1 MAINFFA
8 AQAKAKKKTGR
19 LVILFGI
26 AVGLIIAILYVLGA
40 LVFGDNG
47 DDKTWTFVWWQPG
60 VLLGVGLFTLVVV
73 GGGSFYKLAELSQG
87 GDVVARS
94 LGGKQLD
101 PSTRNVDERQVLN
114 VVEEMAIASGIPVP
128 PVYLIDDPTIN
139 AFAAGYHPKDAVIG
153 VTSGCVQQLSRDEL
167 QGVMAHEF
175 SHIFNGDMRLNI
187 RLMGVIYGLLVL
199 GLFGLLL
206 VRTIGYGMMFSR
218 RSNNKDSG
226 QAALAIIGV
235 GVVLM
240 VLGFIGMLF
249 GRVIQAAVSR
259 QREYLADAT
268 AVQYTRDPNG
278 IGGALRKI
286 GGLKVKTTFDARA
299 SEVNHMFFT
308 QAMSSMFSTHPPIA
322 DRISRIEGIPISAVP
337 ASSTSEV
344 PGVTGSATAMGFAG
358 GNNQSSLK
366 RSQVHQAVEGIGCI
380 DMAHINYAHEIIE
393 AIDPVLRDAAHEPFD
408 AQAIVFCLLL
418 SSDKEI
424 RAIQY
429 KILESVLDQHA
440 LRLTV
445 GRFEKAV
452 AQLDERLRLP
462 LLDLAIPSLCTMSVP
477 QHQHFRETIS
487 KLIRADQSV
496 SRFEWAVHVVLA
508 RHLDQRIVGRRT
520 GPKATHTLKR
530 HHADAVVVLA
540 TLAYLGARE
549 KQAAELA
556 FRSGLAVLGGDASRM
571 PTANECGLDALD
583 TALGRLDQVRFADR
597 QRLLL
602 ACEACIAQDGRT
614 TVVEA
619 ETLRA
624 IADAIDCP
632 MPPILQEQ
640 QAAKPKSNTDDPA

>member
-26 AVGLIIAILYVLGA
+26 AVGLIIAILYVIGA
-40 LVFGDNG
+40 LILGEHG

-101 PSTRNVDERQVLN
+101 PSTRNTDERRVLN

-153 VTSGCVQQLSRDEL
+153 VTSGCVQQLNREEL

-175 SHIFNGDMRLNI
+175 SHIFNGDMRLSI

-206 VRTIGYGMMFSR
+206 VRTVGYGMMFSR

-235 GVVLM
+235 GIVLM
-240 VLGFIGMLF
+240 VLGFIGTFF

-268 AVQYTRDPNG
+268 AVQYTRNPNG

-286 GGLKVKTTFDARA
+286 GGLKAKTTFDARA
-299 SEVNHMFFT
+299 SEMNHMFFT

-322 DRISRIEGIPISAVP
+322 DRISRIEGIPASAVP
-337 ASSTSEV
+337 TSSAGDVSSV
-344 PGVTGSATAMGFAG
+344 MDSSAAAGFAG
-358 GNNQSSLK
+358 GDGQSSLK
-366 RSQVHQAVEGIGCI
+366 RSQIHQAVEGIGSI
-380 DMAHINYAHEIIE
+380 DMAHINLAHEIIE
-393 AIDPVLRDAAHEPFD
+393 AINPVLRDAAHEPFD
-408 AQAIVFCLLL
+408 AQVIVFCLLL
-418 SSDKEI
+418 STDKKI

-429 KILESVLDQHA
+429 EMLEAAFDKQAIRMTVD
-440 LRLTV
+440 RL
-445 GRFEKAV
+445 EKSV

-462 LLDLAIPSLCTMSVP
+462 LLDLAIPSLCTMSPP
-477 QHQHFRETIS
+477 QHQHFRETVS

-508 RHLDQRIVGRRT
+508 RHLDQRIIGGRAST
-520 GPKATHTLKR
+520 KATHALKR

-556 FRSGLAVLGGDASRM
+556 FRSGLAVLGGAASRM
-571 PTANECGLDALD
+571 PAASECGLDALD
-583 TALGRLDQVRFADR
+583 TALGRLDQVKFSER
-597 QRLLL
+597 QRFLL

-614 TVVEA
+614 TVAEA

-624 IADAIDCP
+624 IADAINCP

-640 QAAKPKSNTDDPA
+640 QAAKPKSNADDPA

>member
-26 AVGLIIAILYVLGA
+26 AVALIIAILYVIGVLI
-40 LVFGDNG
+40 FGENG
-47 DDKTWTFVWWQPG
+47 NENTFTIVWWQPG

-87 GDVVARS
+87 GNVVASS
-94 LGGKQLD
+94 LGGKQID
-101 PSTRNVDERQVLN
+101 PGTRDFDEKRVLN

-206 VRTIGYGMMFSR
+206 VRTIGYSMMFSR
-218 RSNNKDSG
+218 RSNSKDSG
-226 QAALAIIGV
+226 QAALAIIGI

-240 VLGFIGMLF
+240 VLGFIGTFF

-286 GGLKVKTTFDARA
+286 GGLKAKTKLDARA
-299 SEVNHMFFT
+299 SELNHMFFT
-308 QAMSSMFSTHPPIA
+308 QAMSSMFATHPPIA
-322 DRISRIEGIPISAVP
+322 DRISRIEGIPISSVATSSTDASSGAAVP
-337 ASSTSEV
+337 AGAS
-344 PGVTGSATAMGFAG
+344 GFAAG
-358 GNNQSSLK
+358 SEGATLK
-366 RSQVHQAVEGIGCI
+366 RSQLHQSVEGIGNI
-380 DMAHINYAHEIIE
+380 DTAHIEYAHSLIE
-393 AIDPVLRDAAHEPFD
+393 AIDPVLLDAAHQPFD

-418 SSDKEI
+418 SPEKKV
-424 RAIQY
+424 RATQHQ
-429 KILESVLDQHA
+429 ILENRIDKKTLDI
-440 LRLTV
+440 TV
-445 GRFEKAV
+445 GRLEKLV
-452 AQLDERLRLP
+452 SRLDQRLRLP
-462 LLDLAIPSLCTMSVP
+462 LLDLAIPALCTMSVS
-477 QHQHFRETIS
+477 QHKLFRQTLSE
-487 KLIRADQSV
+487 LIQADQSV
-496 SRFEWAVHVVLA
+496 SRFEWTVHVVLT
-508 RHLDQRIVGRRT
+508 RHLDQRILDRRA
-520 GPKATHTLKR
+520 GPKANQTLKR

-540 TLAYLGARE
+540 TLAYLGSRE
-549 KQAAELA
+549 QQSAELA
-556 FRSGLAVLGGDASRM
+556 FRSGLAVLGGAASRM
-571 PTANECGLDALD
+571 PSPDECSLD
-583 TALGRLDQVRFADR
+583 TLDKALHRLDRLRFSDR

-614 TVVEA
+614 TVAEA
-619 ETLRA
+619 ETMRA

-640 QAAKPKSNTDDPA
+640 QVTKPES